1 MTGSLKG
8 QTVLELAC
16 IRVNAISPGAIDSG
30 AWDALVEQG
39 KVDYFADMTARNPGL
54 PWQQGPR
61 ASRGVDRDLTLDE
74 ATPGGP
80 L

>member
-30 AWDALVEQG
+30 AWNALVEQG
-39 KVDYFADMTARNPGL
+39 KV
-54 PWQQGPR
+54 
-61 ASRGVDRDLTLDE
+61 
-74 ATPGGP
+74 ATSPT
-80 L
+80 